1 MHKFV
6 KSKFLSFMVN
16 GSTMLSSSLIFL
28 SFFISAY
35 LQCNSCKFS
44 SLFYPFVVVRQ
55 RKMNYRRKE
64 FATGKQCNRFHRL
77 QSFTRHLANKRF
89 MLYEYFLDSMH
100 DTIMKKSKKLAEWY
114 KIIFFWNNVRN
125 CCFSLPLYPFLRFY
139 THK

>member
-35 LQCNSCKFS
+35 LQCLQLLLKRVTRVSFS

-55 RKMNYRRKE
+55 RKMNYRRQE

-77 QSFTRHLANKRF
+77 QSFTRHLTNKR
-89 MLYEYFLDSMH
+89 LKPSW
-100 DTIMKKSKKLAEWY
+100 KKSKKLAEWY
-114 KIIFFWNNVRN
+114 KIIFFWNYVRN
-125 CCFSLPLYPFLRFY
+125 FCFSFPLYPFLRFY